1 MAELAV
7 TKAEDFGQTLRP
19 SQHDNSGGGA
29 VAPAKRA
36 SRSSD
41 LSSMKL
47 GNNMPL
53 GGGEDDEELDV
64 RAAQVTMEAVHVD
77 MAAKDLQIIMNCA
90 LRAYNTHVFLPTR
103 TTWRKDEG
111 SRCELERDVE
121 RTALCSIA
129 EDMKRDIT
137 EKLGGCWHVIYG
149 HDFATFVTHKRLTF
163 CHFQIEGADVVVW
176 RHGG

>member
-1 MAELAV
+1 MTEATASHN
-7 TKAEDFGQTLRP
+7 KADTFGSTLRP
-19 SQHDNSGGGA
+19 SQHDINDAGA
-29 VAPAKRA
+29 AAKRA
-36 SRSSD
+36 SRSSE
-41 LSSMKL
+41 LSSMKM
-47 GNNMPL
+47 GSGIPL
-53 GGGEDDEELDV
+53 NGGAEEEDLDV
-64 RAAQVTMEAVHVD
+64 RASQVTMEAVHVD
-77 MAAKDLQIIMNCA
+77 MPAKDLQLIMNCA

-111 SRCELERDVE
+111 SRRELERDVE
-121 RTALCSIA
+121 RTSLCSIA
-129 EDMKRDIT
+129 EDISKAIT